1 MGAHVA
7 LGGRNDHLFPA
18 LVEPW
23 TYGQN
28 RRHGLGDR
36 WHFAL
41 GDSPLHRSSKR
52 IRLRTSTIPVPIHA
66 QRRFDVTLA
75 GDANLDLILYG
86 LPEELPR
93 ERELLASEMQI
104 HLGGSAAITAHN
116 LAALGNSV
124 GFVSTNAGDHFASLC
139 QMGLSRAG
147 VDVSRCV
154 PTPHATTGVTVLVQN
169 RDFRRMLTYPGATFH
184 LNYDSLDLKY
194 LADARHFHM
203 SSYFLQRSLTPRIPE
218 LFAGLKQAGLTIS
231 LDPNDDPD
239 CVWDRG
245 VLEALR
251 FVDILMP
258 NEREV
263 CLLADERD
271 VNRAIA
277 RLTEI
282 VPLLIVKR
290 GAGGASAHTP
300 TRSWQVASRPVDV
313 VDAVGAGDSFN
324 AGFLH
329 AWLRGSTIEQAL
341 AHGNFTGA
349 WSTTAAGGTSA
360 FSDSQMLCKLES
372 AWQHMQEP

>member
-1 MGAHVA
+1 MHSACRA
-7 LGGRNDHLFPA
+7 
-18 LVEPW
+18 E
-23 TYGQN
+23 
-28 RRHGLGDR
+28 
-36 WHFAL
+36 
-41 GDSPLHRSSKR
+41 
-52 IRLRTSTIPVPIHA
+52 
-66 QRRFDVTLA
+66 RRFDVTLA
-75 GDANLDLILYG
+75 GDANLDLIMYG
-86 LPEELPR
+86 LPEELTP
-93 ERELLASEMQI
+93 ERELLASEMQT

-124 GFVSTNAGDHFASLC
+124 GLICTNAGDHFADIC
-139 QMGLSRAG
+139 QAELGRAG
-147 VDVSRCV
+147 VDLSRCV
-154 PTPHATTGVTVLVQN
+154 PAQHTTTGVTVLVQY

-184 LNYDSLDLKY
+184 LDFDSLDLKY
-194 LADARHFHM
+194 LTDSRHFHM
-203 SSYFLQRSLTPRIPE
+203 ASYYLQRSLTPRIPE
-218 LFAGLKQAGLTIS
+218 LFASLKKAGLTIS

-245 VLEALR
+245 ILEALR

-263 CLLADERD
+263 CHLAGEPD

-277 RLTEI
+277 MLTEI

-290 GAGGASAHTP
+290 GAAGASAHTA

-329 AWLRGSTIEQAL
+329 AWLRGESIEQAL
-341 AHGNFTGA
+341 AHGNFIGS

-360 FSDSQMLCKLES
+360 FRDSQMLRDLEL
-372 AWQHMQEP
+372 AWNQSK